1 MQHPD
6 SFTRQSKSAL
16 IHLSKG
22 NWSIQKIVSFFFF
35 FFFFFFVDAMQTLA
49 KLKLLEKV
57 RTLTTEKDTKY
68 LVNFTLQVIILPD

>member
-22 NWSIQKIVSFFFF
+22 NWSIQKIVS
-35 FFFFFFVDAMQTLA
+35 FFFFFVDAMQTLA

>member
-35 FFFFFFVDAMQTLA
+35 FFGRNADSC
-49 KLKLLEKV
+49 KV
-57 RTLTTEKDTKY
+57 KVTGKSENLDDGEGH
-68 LVNFTLQVIILPD
+68 

>member
-22 NWSIQKIVSFFFF
+22 KTGQFKKSFH

>member
-22 NWSIQKIVSFFFF
+22 KTGQFKKSFYFIFFFC
-35 FFFFFFVDAMQTLA
+35 VDAMQTLA

>member
-22 NWSIQKIVSFFFF
+22 KTGQFKKSFYFIFFLY
-35 FFFFFFVDAMQTLA
+35 VDAMQTLA

>member
-6 SFTRQSKSAL
+6 SFTRQLKSAL
-16 IHLSKG
+16 IHFSKG
-22 NWSIQKIVSFFFF
+22 KTGQFKKIVSFFFF
-35 FFFFFFVDAMQTLA
+35 FFCADAMQTLA

>member
-1 MQHPD
+1 MQHPN

-16 IHLSKG
+16 IHFSKG
-22 NWSIQKIVSFFFF
+22 KTGQFKKIVSFFFF
-35 FFFFFFVDAMQTLA
+35 FCADAMQTLA